1 MENQRSPL
9 LSWPYYYQVKS
20 MEELRQSLLYTTMEL
35 ETTRVTAQEEIR
47 KREEQLTHVKELLNR
62 AISERDEALQKCQS
76 LLLEKLILQQQKQS
90 PPQIHSGVS
99 SIEFEQEPIKKTIES
114 NNGFSSSDSE
124 DSIISSPPKD
134 SVFSASPAGLPENA
148 LRLIS
153 GKKSLPEKG
162 KLLEAVMKA
171 GPLLQT
177 LLLAGPLPQW
187 RHPPP
192 PLEAFEIPP
201 VSIPAISSPEVT
213 QKEQLLI
220 NVSSSN
226 CGAFNR
232 KRGYFG
238 GDNWGDS
245 SSPEAKKYHRLI
257 LH

>member
-1 MENQRSPL
+1 MLQ
-9 LSWPYYYQVKS
+9 S

-35 ETTRVTAQEEIR
+35 ETTRLTAQQEIR
-47 KREEQLTHVKELLNR
+47 KREEKLIHLKELLNK
-62 AISERDEALQKCQS
+62 AVIERDEALEKCKS
-76 LLLEKLILQQQKQS
+76 LLLENLILHPKHQKQS
-90 PPQIHSGVS
+90 PQKIHSGVS
-99 SIEFEQEPIKKTIES
+99 SIEFEEEPIKKGIES
-114 NNGFSSSDSE
+114 SNGFSSSDSE
-124 DSIISSPPKD
+124 ESIISSPPND
-134 SVFSASPAGLPENA
+134 SVFSTSPAGLPENA

-153 GKKSLPEKG
+153 GKKQLPEKG

-201 VSIPAISSPEVT
+201 VSIPAISSPEVHVT
-213 QKEQLLI
+213 ATA
-220 NVSSSN
+220 SN

-232 KRGYFG
+232 KRAYFV

-245 SSPEAKKYHRLI
+245 SPEAKKYPRLI

>member
-1 MENQRSPL
+1 
-9 LSWPYYYQVKS
+9 

-35 ETTRVTAQEEIR
+35 ETTRLTAQQEIR
-47 KREEQLTHVKELLNR
+47 KREEQLTHLKELLNK
-62 AISERDEALQKCQS
+62 AFTERDEALQKCQS
-76 LLLEKLILQQQKQS
+76 LLENFILQPKHQKQS
-90 PPQIHSGVS
+90 HQQIHSGVS
-99 SIEFEQEPIKKTIES
+99 SIEFEEEPTKKGNDFS
-114 NNGFSSSDSE
+114 NRFSSSDSE
-124 DSIISSPPKD
+124 ESIISSPAHD
-134 SVFSASPAGLPENA
+134 SVFSTSPAGLTENA

-153 GKKSLPEKG
+153 GKKPLPEKG

-187 RHPPP
+187 RQPPP

-201 VSIPAISSPEVT
+201 VSIPAISSPEVGR
-213 QKEQLLI
+213 KEGLLI
-220 NVSSSN
+220 NVTTTASN

-232 KRGYFG
+232 KRAYFA

-245 SSPEAKKYHRLI
+245 SPDAKKYPRLI